1 MYYVEA
7 VRQYKRTLDKQKGL
21 SDVASNLLQQIRWF
35 QRLYQ
40 MFFLQAWTLLAK
52 LLQRSRLDVT
62 REP

>member
-52 LLQRSRLDVT
+52 LL
-62 REP
+62 